1 MFCFEIMDNKVIE
14 EGVESFGKYEE
25 ENKIYKKRN
34 YSLAT
39 NNRCPS
45 FF

>member
-1 MFCFEIMDNKVIE
+1 MDNDNRIIE

-25 ENKIYKKRN
+25 ENKIYQKRD

-39 NNRCPS
+39 NNCYPN